1 MRRAECGA
9 QGPHFLASPLTRV
22 DHMTESQPVKCK
34 LKLLVTSGCH
44 VNILQREP
52 ARPWCFPFC
61 MPGMWTGWL
70 EICIYLP
77 IKGKETHTKEDTTES
92 KKDLGCLRT
101 LSGCYISFGQSLVK
115 WKKNKSPCLM
125 CCHFS
130 FLGTFQFSG
139 LITDKALYLRSL
151 LNI

>member
-9 QGPHFLASPLTRV
+9 QGLHFLASLVTRV

-34 LKLLVTSGCH
+34 QKFLVTSGCH
-44 VNILQREP
+44 ANIWQSKP

-70 EICIYLP
+70 EICIYLS

-92 KKDLGCLRT
+92 KKELGCLRT
-101 LSGCYISFGQSLVK
+101 LSGCYISFGWSLIK
-115 WKKNKSPCLM
+115 WKKNKSSYLM

-130 FLGTFQFSG
+130 FLGTWNKIQ
-139 LITDKALYLRSL
+139 LVTDKTL
-151 LNI
+151 